1 MIVFLELTRPMITE
15 DQLEQLAISLDLAV
29 RSPDLGMH
37 SPVLGMHS
45 PVLGMHSPVLSREMI
60 TEDHKEPVCAN
71 YAQTSADGKT
81 YNTDDRKHYHISA
94 KP

>member
-1 MIVFLELTRPMITE
+1 MIVFLELTRPMNTE
-15 DQLEQLAISLDLAV
+15 DQLEQLPISLDLAV
-29 RSPDLGMH
+29 CSPDLGMH
-37 SPVLGMHS
+37 SPDLTVI
-45 PVLGMHSPVLSREMI
+45 SPVLSREMI

-81 YNTDDRKHYHISA
+81 YNTDDSKHYHISA